1 MKPYL
6 QEALDLYRE
15 HCRAR
20 HALTAAYL
28 RGEITPRKVNAWDL
42 KNPQPGPPEVAKPE
56 LVWFYRPQ
64 NLGDESYD
72 PYNFIYHKVFRVG
85 GCFWRRGSGRSVS
98 NRSTR
103 HGRLNYPE
111 SKKRVQAYLNEI
123 LHIALTWRNS
133 AYNINLAEGVAALAT
148 VPHKTLQSENG
159 YFQYAIVQPF
169 PGHFV
174 VYGGYGGDPPSLARL
189 WGQFSPGDVSSL
201 LSSLVRGG
209 VNREM
214 LEGIFSD
221 GTPA

>member
-1 MKPYL
+1 MAPL

-20 HALTAAYL
+20 HMLTAAYL
-28 RGEITPRKVNAWDL
+28 RGEITPREVNAWDL
-42 KNPQPGPPEVAKPE
+42 KNPQPGPPEVVKPE

-72 PYNFIYHKVFRVG
+72 PYSFIYHKVFRVG

-111 SKKRVQAYLNEI
+111 SKKRVRAYLDEI
-123 LHIALTWRNS
+123 LHITLTWRTS
-133 AYNINLAEGVAALAT
+133 AHAINREEGVAALAT
-148 VPHKTLQSENG
+148 VPHKTLQSESG
-159 YFQYAIVQPF
+159 YLHCAIVQPS

-174 VYGGYGGDPPSLARL
+174 VYGGYEGYPPSLAHL
-189 WGQFSPGDVSSL
+189 WAQSSPGDVSSI
-201 LSSLVRGG
+201 LSSLVRDGF
-209 VNREM
+209 NREM
-214 LEGIFSD
+214 LESILSGE
-221 GTPA
+221 TPA